1 MSSLAK
7 PAAERRAERTEV
19 GPGALSRL
27 PDADYADA
35 FRIASARGITA
46 EQWAR
51 RAFESGPRA
60 PRQLFALVVWQGV
73 LGLRL
78 VAPDSPNVA
87 GWAIVE
93 NEPEI
98 LVLRSEGRL
107 MACRMIMEASGSHA
121 TLTTLLRY
129 ERTAGRR
136 VWSVVGNA
144 HRALAP
150 RIFERARRSLTRS
163 PMTNSA

>member
-7 PAAERRAERTEV
+7 PVTDTRAERTDV
-19 GPGALSRL
+19 GAEALGRL

-35 FRIASARGITA
+35 FRIASAPGITA

-60 PRQLFALVVWQGV
+60 ARQLFGLIVMQGM

-87 GWAIVE
+87 GLWAIVE
-93 NEPEI
+93 NEPDI
-98 LVLRSEGRL
+98 LVLHAEGRL
-107 MACRMIMEASGSHA
+107 MAGRMIVQASAARA

-129 ERTAGRR
+129 ERPAARR
-136 VWSVVGNA
+136 VWWVVGNA

-150 RIFERARRSLTRS
+150 RLLKRARRSLT
-163 PMTNSA
+163 